1 MTSLELTVMFVLG
14 IILICGIARYNESNK
29 LFWTLLTAYVLSF
42 TVGTIAYNAFRGEKE
57 SQTMLNK
64 ACPTQGSI
72 DMQSAICYS
81 DNMYYLTPVKETS
94 ALVSKVSMPCYVEQ
108 LCTLSDVS
116 GVTQGIYLHNL
127 PNPPNQVE
135 IVNDS

>member
-1 MTSLELTVMFVLG
+1 MFVLG
-14 IILICGIARYNESNK
+14 ILMICGIARYNESNK

-42 TVGTIAYNAFRGEKE
+42 TVGTIAYNVINGEKE
-57 SQTMLNK
+57 SQAVLNK
-64 ACPTQGSI
+64 ACPTQASI

-81 DNMYYLTPVKETS
+81 DIVYYLTPVKATS
-94 ALVSKVSMPCYVEQ
+94 TLVGKVNMPCYIER

-127 PNPPNQVE
+127 PNPPNSVE